1 MGYHSLL
8 WELNSQ
14 SQFYWEGD
22 PLSSAWQSLQQK
34 NGAYL
39 PVHPGDM
46 TTHVHSAKGFS
57 QLHLGTQHTG
67 PLQNQEKKKKKQR
80 LRSQPIYWS
89 RKRVL
94 LAEITVLFFGRLLL
108 LLFWGGAPS
117 EVLVCFYNQC
127 CIWHFD
133 FHFPSWCSWRTM

>member
-8 WELNSQ
+8 WELHSQ

-22 PLSSAWQSLQQK
+22 PLSSAWQYLQQK

-39 PVHPGDM
+39 PVHRGDM
-46 TTHVHSAKGFS
+46 TTHVQSAKGFS

-67 PLQNQEKKKKKQR
+67 PLPNQGKKKKKQR

-94 LAEITVLFFGRLLL
+94 LAEIIVLFFGGIFVVVVVL
-108 LLFWGGAPS
+108 GGCP
-117 EVLVCFYNQC
+117 L
-127 CIWHFD
+127 
-133 FHFPSWCSWRTM
+133 